1 MIKTLQNTL
10 KQDRERYS
18 VPKSVQDTIPIR
30 RLWQD
35 GVFQFGSKYSKTLR
49 FSDINYA
56 IASKEDKTAMFL
68 RYSELLNALDTGS
81 TTKITI
87 NNKRLNRRNF
97 EEEILI
103 PTRGDYLDGGRAEYN
118 AMLLDKVTDSTNSV
132 VQERYITVSA
142 HKKNIEEA
150 RTFFSR
156 TVNDITSR
164 LSHMD
169 SHCEELDAVERLR
182 VLHDFYRVGEE
193 MQFQLDLRACMKSG
207 RSCKD
212 AVCPDS
218 MEFKKDHF
226 VMGEKFGRVLFL
238 KEYASY
244 IKDSMIQELTSL
256 DRSLM
261 LSIDIIP
268 VPTDEAVREMQNRLL
283 GVETNV
289 TNWQRRQNNNNNF
302 SAVVPYDLEQQRKET
317 REMLDDLTTRDQRMM
332 FAVVTLVHLADSKE
346 ELDSDTETFQ
356 SMVRKHLCQ
365 LTTLNWQQAEG
376 LVTALPLGVR
386 RIDALRTLTTEA
398 LAVLMPF
405 KAQEIRDRGGVY
417 YGQNVISKNLI
428 VADRRQLLNGNGF
441 VLGVSGSGKSFTAK
455 REMVALALS
464 TEDDIL
470 VIDPEAEYRP
480 LIEGLGGQVI
490 NISATS
496 PNHINAMDMEQGYGD
511 GENPVVLKSE
521 FLLSLCEQLIGA
533 GKLSAKE
540 KSIIDR
546 CTAQVYHDY
555 IRGGYQGETPTL
567 QDFHAELLRQPEGE
581 ARDVALAIEL
591 FTEGSLNTFAKPTN
605 VDTSARI
612 LCYDIRD
619 LGKQLL
625 PVGMLVVLDSI
636 FNRIIRN
643 RSLGRNTWVYID
655 EIYLLFQHEYSAN
668 FLFTLWKRVRKYRA
682 CATGIS
688 QNVEDLLQSHTART
702 MLANSEFLVM
712 LNQAATDRVKE
723 KMALVP
729 KEAVHRTV
737 NQGAERLRTQIREVA
752 QEGKRDTF
760 GGDQIEDRTVDGSQ
774 LAARGAMRLAK
785 QVQKKQKTE
794 RQQVFQQ
801 QRVSQVQINRAA
813 QEKRAVQL
821 WLNQESNQQTV
832 NIKSK
837 EVYLSQQTQ
846 TPITEV
852 VRTEAAKASGRALR
866 AILAAARTLYAALAA
881 GGMVTLSILVL
892 ICLFGV
898 LAASPFGIVYAS
910 EDEKA
915 DLTLPSAIATLNAEF
930 SGRVEQCKEDYTGQ
944 YDRVQVDASAI
955 PNWTDILAV
964 YTVKTSMDKED
975 PVEVA
980 TMDQKKLVLLRKICE
995 EMTPLSATLRSEGEK
1010 TVLVIQLQPKTYR
1023 QMADEYHFDQEQRKM
1038 LEELIDSGL
1047 LDLFLEANEP
1057 TEEDGPIQPGSGGY
1071 AWPLPG
1077 YTRISSPFAYRN
1089 CPYHGRELHGGI
1101 DLPAPRGTSILAAKA
1116 GVVAKSTYNASY
1128 GNYVV
1133 LRHPD
1138 GTQTLYA
1145 HMSARTVTAGQTVHQ
1160 GMVIG
1165 KVGSTG
1171 NSTGNHLH
1179 FETWTSSSSGSRVN
1193 PMQYF

>member
-10 KQDRERYS
+10 KQDRERYA

-405 KAQEIRDRGGVY
+405 KAQEIRDRG
-417 YGQNVISKNLI
+417 
-428 VADRRQLLNGNGF
+428 
-441 VLGVSGSGKSFTAK
+441 
-455 REMVALALS
+455 
-464 TEDDIL
+464 
-470 VIDPEAEYRP
+470 
-480 LIEGLGGQVI
+480 
-490 NISATS
+490 
-496 PNHINAMDMEQGYGD
+496 
-511 GENPVVLKSE
+511 
-521 FLLSLCEQLIGA
+521 
-533 GKLSAKE
+533 
-540 KSIIDR
+540 
-546 CTAQVYHDY
+546 
-555 IRGGYQGETPTL
+555 
-567 QDFHAELLRQPEGE
+567 
-581 ARDVALAIEL
+581 
-591 FTEGSLNTFAKPTN
+591 
-605 VDTSARI
+605 
-612 LCYDIRD
+612 
-619 LGKQLL
+619 KQLL

-712 LNQAATDRVKE
+712 LNQAATDRVE
-723 KMALVP
+723 LARLLNISDNQLSYITNVDFGRGLV
-729 KEAVHRTV
+729 KC
-737 NQGAERLRTQIREVA
+737 G
-752 QEGKRDTF
+752 
-760 GGDQIEDRTVDGSQ
+760 
-774 LAARGAMRLAK
+774 
-785 QVQKKQKTE
+785 
-794 RQQVFQQ
+794 
-801 QRVSQVQINRAA
+801 
-813 QEKRAVQL
+813 
-821 WLNQESNQQTV
+821 
-832 NIKSK
+832 
-837 EVYLSQQTQ
+837 
-846 TPITEV
+846 
-852 VRTEAAKASGRALR
+852 
-866 AILAAARTLYAALAA
+866 
-881 GGMVTLSILVL
+881 
-892 ICLFGV
+892 
-898 LAASPFGIVYAS
+898 
-910 EDEKA
+910 
-915 DLTLPSAIATLNAEF
+915 SAIVPF
-930 SGRVEQCKEDYTGQ
+930 
-944 YDRVQVDASAI
+944 
-955 PNWTDILAV
+955 
-964 YTVKTSMDKED
+964 MDSFPKH
-975 PVEVA
+975 
-980 TMDQKKLVLLRKICE
+980 TKLYRM
-995 EMTPLSATLRSEGEK
+995 MTTKPS
-1010 TVLVIQLQPKTYR
+1010 
-1023 QMADEYHFDQEQRKM
+1023 
-1038 LEELIDSGL
+1038 
-1047 LDLFLEANEP
+1047 DL
-1057 TEEDGPIQPGSGGY
+1057 G
-1071 AWPLPG
+1071 
-1077 YTRISSPFAYRN
+1077 
-1089 CPYHGRELHGGI
+1089 
-1101 DLPAPRGTSILAAKA
+1101 
-1116 GVVAKSTYNASY
+1116 
-1128 GNYVV
+1128 
-1133 LRHPD
+1133 
-1138 GTQTLYA
+1138 
-1145 HMSARTVTAGQTVHQ
+1145 
-1160 GMVIG
+1160 
-1165 KVGSTG
+1165 
-1171 NSTGNHLH
+1171 
-1179 FETWTSSSSGSRVN
+1179 
-1193 PMQYF
+1193 